1 MGRFVS
7 ALHIPSFQESTLIS
21 GGGDPVLKVW
31 DWMSG
36 KLLADIPVFD
46 VAESY
51 IKVKAPKRKRG
62 WSDEDGDEEGAQDG
76 EAQNGKGK
84 GKGKG
89 RGRRAR
95 GKGKGK
101 GKETAE
107 AEEEQR
113 DKPMAEADGGAP
125 VEEKGQDTALN
136 TEDTVLVFVVHKIR
150 SVDRGEHGRFIV
162 FSVVG

>member
-1 MGRFVS
+1 M
-7 ALHIPSFQESTLIS
+7 S

-46 VAESY
+46 VAEPY
-51 IKVKAPKRKRG
+51 IKVRAPKRKRG
-62 WSDEDGDEEGAQDG
+62 WSDGDEDG
-76 EAQNGKGK
+76 EAGEGAEAQG

-89 RGRRAR
+89 RRGR

-101 GKETAE
+101 AQERE
-107 AEEEQR
+107 ASGTPVEEQG
-113 DKPMAEADGGAP
+113 DQSMAEADPSAPADEGGRAATSSSG
-125 VEEKGQDTALN
+125 E
-136 TEDTVLVFVVHKIR
+136 TVLVFVVHKIR